1 MTKNISSE
9 FEHNVLDVIQQRKSV
24 RAFTSQPVEQ
34 ERIHSLF
41 EAARWAPS
49 SINEQP
55 WRYIYATKEQPEL
68 WNKIFDALNDSNK
81 IWVANAPLLIASF
94 TKKKFSHVDKVNT
107 YALYD
112 LGAAN
117 ALLALQ
123 ATALGLQLHQMGGY
137 NSETLR
143 DNLHIPQTYE
153 LGAVL
158 TVGYPG
164 DPALLKDS
172 LKTRELA
179 PRVRNTNEVF
189 VSNTLFTSE

>member
-24 RAFTSQPVEQ
+24 RAFTAQPVEQ
-34 ERIHSLF
+34 AKIHSLF

-81 IWVANAPLLIASF
+81 IWVAKAPLLIASF
-94 TKKKFSHVDKVNT
+94 TKKNFSHVDKVNT

-137 NSETLR
+137 NGETLR
-143 DNLHIPQTYE
+143 DNLHIPQAYE

-164 DPALLKDS
+164 DPALLKES

-179 PRVRNTNEVF
+179 PRVRNTHEVF
-189 VSNTLFTSE
+189 VSNTLFISE